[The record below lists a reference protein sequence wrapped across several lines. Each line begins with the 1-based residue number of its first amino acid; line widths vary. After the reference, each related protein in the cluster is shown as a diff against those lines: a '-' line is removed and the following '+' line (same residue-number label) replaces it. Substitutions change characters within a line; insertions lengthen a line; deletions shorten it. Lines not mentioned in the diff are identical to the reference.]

1 MSLKIAYFQPT
12 VIAID
17 HVPPVEFSKIYS
29 LAEQLHGHPEFNE
42 TITPLVNI
50 RGGQQIQVYPNQLNI
65 DVNWL
70 VKWIEQIAGGYMEII
85 SQQTGTEDL
94 RLCKPTVTSIWTI
107 KQTSGDY
114 QELHTHPGGHLSG
127 NIYVTAPELGEGSS
141 PSDGQLVF
149 KLPHA
154 RDITKFV
161 MNETWKYSPNPGTVI
176 MFPSHLAHT
185 VYPWKGIGNRTVV
198 SFDIRLDPRGV

>member
-12 VIAID
+12 VVAID
-17 HVPPVEFSKIYS
+17 HVPPVEFSKLYS
-29 LAEQLHGHPEFNE
+29 LAEQLHGHPELNE
-42 TITPLVNI
+42 TIAPLVNI

-65 DVNWL
+65 DVSWL

-94 RLCKPTVTSIWTI
+94 RLCKPVVTSIWTI

-127 NIYVTAPELGEGSS
+127 NIYVTAPEIDENSHA
-141 PSDGQLVF
+141 SDGQLVL
-149 KLPHA
+149 KLPQP

-161 MNETWKYSPNPGTVI
+161 MHETWKYAPNPGTVVL
-176 MFPSHLAHT
+176 FPSHLAHT
-185 VYPWKGIGNRTVV
+185 VHPWKGLGNRTVV
-198 SFDIRLDPRGV
+198 SFDVKLEPRSM